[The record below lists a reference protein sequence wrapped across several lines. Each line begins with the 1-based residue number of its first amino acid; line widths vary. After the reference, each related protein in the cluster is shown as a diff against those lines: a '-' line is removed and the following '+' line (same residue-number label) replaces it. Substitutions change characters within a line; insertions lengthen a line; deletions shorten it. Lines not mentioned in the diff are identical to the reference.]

1 MTKDFVNV
9 IEEQLQGERASSL
22 GEAGKKL
29 ETALAALDDSEDRL
43 DEAANAVWEYMI
55 VRESVHL
62 FDHKQALAIFAVPP
76 RVMARVGV
84 IKRRA

>member
-1 MTKDFVNV
+1 MRDKVNV
-9 IEEQLQGERASSL
+9 IEEQLEGERATSL

-29 ETALAALDDSEDRL
+29 EAALAALDDSDERI

-55 VRESVHL
+55 IRESVHL
-62 FDHKQALAIFAVPP
+62 FGHDVALSYYNVPD

-84 IKRRA
+84 IKRRP

>member
-1 MTKDFVNV
+1 MKDKVNV
-9 IEEQLQGERASSL
+9 IEEQLEGERATSL

-29 ETALAALDDSEDRL
+29 EAALEALDDTDERV

-55 VRESVHL
+55 IRESVHL
-62 FDHKQALAIFAVPP
+62 YGHDIALSYYNVPD

-84 IKRRA
+84 IKRRP